1 MSDYLISFCVLI
13 GLILLYLKLAK
24 KYSILDV
31 PNHRSS
37 HMNATVRGGGIIFP
51 IALLLT
57 YFLFDFQYTWFVVS
71 VFILSLVS
79 FLDDLYSLS
88 RLLRFFVQFIAV
100 FLLLVELNLI
110 QSFMLFPFLIFSLVG
125 GLNAFNFMDGV
136 NGITALYSIV
146 ALSTL
151 WLVNTQVSFIEANY
165 ILFPLL
171 SVVAFSLF
179 NVRKRALCFAGDV
192 GSISIAAIILFL
204 LFKLVIHTQDYFYF
218 LLLLVYALDSGVT
231 ILKRKF
237 RGENIFKPHREHLYQ
252 QLVHKKKWSHLQV
265 SFLFAIVQLLINS
278 SLLFERSTFWIMLTV
293 ILVMFSYIFALNH
306 IQKSEK

>member
-88 RLLRFFVQFIAV
+88 RLLRFFVQFLAV
-100 FLLLVELNLI
+100 FLLLVELNL
-110 QSFMLFPFLIFSLVG
+110 LH
-125 GLNAFNFMDGV
+125 
-136 NGITALYSIV
+136 
-146 ALSTL
+146 
-151 WLVNTQVSFIEANY
+151 
-165 ILFPLL
+165 
-171 SVVAFSLF
+171 
-179 NVRKRALCFAGDV
+179 CC
-192 GSISIAAIILFL
+192 
-204 LFKLVIHTQDYFYF
+204 
-218 LLLLVYALDSGVT
+218 
-231 ILKRKF
+231 
-237 RGENIFKPHREHLYQ
+237 
-252 QLVHKKKWSHLQV
+252 
-265 SFLFAIVQLLINS
+265 
-278 SLLFERSTFWIMLTV
+278 
-293 ILVMFSYIFALNH
+293 
-306 IQKSEK
+306 